1 MTAATSLRRNN
12 YKNMPL
18 FTVAEI
24 DKAAISKKKGVVIK
38 PNKTI
43 TKENKK
49 NENKVNE
56 AADKNKKENKKKD
69 QNINIDNT
77 SIVEI
82 KKPKEKEKSESI
94 KIKEE
99 QKKQSLQQDI
109 NNLKLSMASNKK
121 NITNLEEKIHLMDSK
136 IKKQQQVLTETVKML
151 KSCIVA
157 FDNRVNKS
165 IFTDASVKQI
175 LQTYRKLLDE

>member
-1 MTAATSLRRNN
+1 
-12 YKNMPL
+12 MPL

-24 DKAAISKKKGVVIK
+24 DKAAIYKKKGVAGIK
-38 PNKTI
+38 SNKTI

-49 NENKVNE
+49 NETKVNE

-77 SIVEI
+77 SMVEI

-99 QKKQSLQQDI
+99 QKQQSLQQDI
-109 NNLKLSMASNKK
+109 NNLKLSMASIEKVLHDKK